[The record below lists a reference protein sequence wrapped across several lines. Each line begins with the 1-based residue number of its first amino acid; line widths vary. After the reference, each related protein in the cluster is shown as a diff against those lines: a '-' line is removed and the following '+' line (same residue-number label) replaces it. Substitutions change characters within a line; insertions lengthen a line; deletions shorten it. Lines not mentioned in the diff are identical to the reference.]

1 VQIALDDFGVAY
13 ANLHLLDIVRPEIVK
28 IDRSL
33 LPAGATD
40 PSAPNCFLAAAK
52 CAQTIG
58 ARSVAEGVE
67 TADQL
72 AYVRSLEVDYAQG
85 FYFDRPMEIS
95 QLQNRLW
102 QSMPAEDLQ
111 DAIPRVG

>member
-1 VQIALDDFGVAY
+1 V
-13 ANLHLLDIVRPEIVK
+13 
-28 IDRSL
+28 
-33 LPAGATD
+33 
-40 PSAPNCFLAAAK
+40 K

-67 TADQL
+67 TAEQL

-102 QSMPAEDLQ
+102 QPTPAENLP